1 MNLSKKLNYFRTGLA
16 LITFLLLLN
25 FLPGSAFSQAGGPA
39 MVAVSGRVVQ
49 TMTAGGYTYA
59 LVDKDGGKIW
69 VAMAK
74 TRLAVGNEITCQPG
88 MVMHNFQ
95 SNALNR
101 SFEQIVFS
109 SGLASISDTATPP
122 AATLAP
128 EETTRAPRSKVKE
141 PENWKD
147 F

>member
-1 MNLSKKLNYFRTGLA
+1 MNLSKKLNYFRTGLVLVTA
-16 LITFLLLLN
+16 LLLLN
-25 FLPGSAFSQAGGPA
+25 FLPGSAFSQAGGQA

-59 LVDKDGGKIW
+59 LVDKDGAKTW

-88 MVMHNFQ
+88 MVMHNFR

-109 SGLASISDTATPP
+109 SGLASISDTAAPP